1 MAEGLT
7 APRRG
12 EQPRGVRNW
21 IFRGAATN
29 TDEQSDG
36 KVGQTGTK
44 WELQQSARREGLA

>member
-7 APRRG
+7 SHKGG

-21 IFRGAATN
+21 IYRGTAAN
-29 TDEQSDG
+29 IDEQSDG

-44 WELQQSARREGLA
+44 

>member
-7 APRRG
+7 SPRRG

-29 TDEQSDG
+29 IDEQSDG

-44 WELQQSARREGLA
+44 